1 MKEVIL
7 IMGISG
13 SGKST
18 VGIALSKRLGIPF
31 IDADDFHPKENIMK
45 MSRGL
50 PLTDEDRWPWL
61 ASIAE
66 HILNSHRDTFI
77 LACSALKQTYRD
89 YLGQRLQLRLVVLQ
103 ISEKDA
109 LERLNQGRRHGHCLE
124 ARQVGKV
131 VEGTGQFG
139 RDTSGKKSKFRFYQ
153 RCNRHFD
160 RPRAIVPQ
168 YFRVV
173 GRIRAGHHSGAYQS
187 GACRCTG
194 TGKVGRQKER
204 NKP

>member
-18 VGIALSKRLGIPF
+18 VGIVLSKRLGIPF

-66 HILNSHRDTFI
+66 HILNSHRGTFV

-109 LERLNQGRRHGHCLE
+109 LERLIQRKNHFMPTTLIKSQIETLEIPKEAIIVESNQKLE
-124 ARQVGKV
+124 DIID
-131 VEGTGQFG
+131 FI
-139 RDTSGKKSKFRFYQ
+139 S
-153 RCNRHFD
+153 
-160 RPRAIVPQ
+160 P
-168 YFRVV
+168 YF
-173 GRIRAGHHSGAYQS
+173 Q
-187 GACRCTG
+187 
-194 TGKVGRQKER
+194 QKE
-204 NKP
+204 